1 MYETWLPMPVD
12 FDDLTKRIL
21 DNLDNI
27 NTKVDDLCERMTKV
41 EINLD
46 NHFNEIDSKS
56 ANKEKKFYVI
66 IAGMGITFTLV
77 EVLQGIL

>member
-1 MYETWLPMPVD
+1 MPVD

-27 NTKVDDLCERMTKV
+27 NKKVTDLCDRMLKV
-41 EINLD
+41 EINLN
-46 NHFNEIDSKS
+46 NHFKEVDDKT

-77 EVLQGIL
+77 EVLQGII

>member
-1 MYETWLPMPVD
+1 MPVD

-27 NTKVDDLCERMTKV
+27 NSKVTDLCDRMLKV
-41 EINLD
+41 EINLN
-46 NHFNEIDSKS
+46 NHFKEVDDKT

-66 IAGMGITFTLV
+66 IAGMGILFTLV
-77 EVLQGIL
+77 EVLQGTI